1 MYITVCMASS
11 IQPDAQPASPPNTRA
26 EPKAANPIDNPDL
39 QGRLSPLRWV
49 MVPARAV
56 GTMAKLLVAR
66 A

>member
-1 MYITVCMASS
+1 MVCMASS
-11 IQPDAQPASPPNTRA
+11 TQPDAQPARPPNTRA
-26 EPKAANPIDNPDL
+26 EPKAARPMDRPDR
-39 QGRLSPLRWV
+39 QGRLSPLRCV